1 MKKIHLTFLLAILV
15 FTFSCN
21 VKTQTEN
28 KSVLFSTWKLVDN
41 EMKKVEELPHL
52 NYKEVYD
59 SENNLIEVINYMNET
74 VFATSKYTY
83 ENGLKKLMEQYD
95 KENQLTQTT
104 SFDYNEANQLVQEN
118 IDNIKSNLK
127 FLLKYYYD
135 AEGSLTKKEFFDS
148 ENNLVEYWNYSYQTE
163 NNNKTETEEY
173 FRKNELA
180 MVTKTVFNEIGLEIE
195 KTKIYPDK
203 AEETKMTYQYEM
215 KPGESIDWIVKKSFL
230 NDSLVIE
237 NRKLYQ

>member
-15 FTFSCN
+15 FAFSCN

-59 SENNLIEVINYMNET
+59 SENNLIEVINYMNES
-74 VFATSKYTY
+74 VFVTSKYTY

-95 KENQLTQTT
+95 KENKLIRTT
-104 SFDYNEANQLVQEN
+104 SFDYDSENRLVQEN
-118 IDNIKSNLK
+118 INILSDKI
-127 FLLKYYYD
+127 LLMKYYYH
-135 AEGSLTKKEFFDS
+135 ANGSLIKKELIDS
-148 ENNLVEYWNYSYQTE
+148 ENNINEYWNYSYQTE
-163 NNNKTETEEY
+163 NTYKTETEEY